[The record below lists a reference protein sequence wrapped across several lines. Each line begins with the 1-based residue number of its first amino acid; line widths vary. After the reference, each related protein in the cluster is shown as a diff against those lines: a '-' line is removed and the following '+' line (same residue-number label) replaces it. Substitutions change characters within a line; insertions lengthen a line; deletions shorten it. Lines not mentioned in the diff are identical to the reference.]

1 MSNLIFLN
9 ETFTNGLIT
18 VYRLLFVS
26 LSSAI
31 NGIVVIISNN
41 PIVSAL
47 LFNRTIFFF
56 HLLLTCFYL
65 FI

>member
-1 MSNLIFLN
+1 MKPLLMVLIM
-9 ETFTNGLIT
+9 

-47 LFNRTIFFF
+47 LLI
-56 HLLLTCFYL
+56 
-65 FI
+65 